1 MDMER
6 FNLRGP
12 AMVSSG
18 ARRGIRRYWWVLV
31 RLAVAALTVASV
43 GASPAFAN
51 DSDERTVLVFTHF
64 QDDGMVPPG
73 KLECDGGQSI
83 HGHATFGLERGDTWR
98 GTSVYDIC
106 LTPGPT
112 PDTLTFHGVETLTG
126 SGA

>member
-1 MDMER
+1 
-6 FNLRGP
+6 
-12 AMVSSG
+12 
-18 ARRGIRRYWWVLV
+18 
-31 RLAVAALTVASV
+31 LAVAALTVASV

-64 QDDGMVPPG
+64 QDDGMVTPG

-112 PDTLTFHGVETLTG
+112 PDTLTFHGVETFTG
-126 SGA
+126 SVTGCGAGTMTYRLTDGFVKLEPNPMTPNGTQV